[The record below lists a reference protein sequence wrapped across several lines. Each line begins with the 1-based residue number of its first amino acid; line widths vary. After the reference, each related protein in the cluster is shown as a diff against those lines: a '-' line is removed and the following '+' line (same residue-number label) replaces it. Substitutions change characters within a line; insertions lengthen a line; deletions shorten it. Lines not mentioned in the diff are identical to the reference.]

1 MEDSRISRRLMIKS
15 AGALGALVAVTIPT
29 VGFTEHSLLP
39 ATRTVSADF
48 AAVLNKLKNDLSK
61 ALAELEK
68 GLDKKTPKLTHAKA
82 EARVDSWLSFM
93 KNALD
98 ATVQA
103 LQPGATP
110 GPTDTTTPS
119 PTDTTTPSP
128 TDTTTP
134 SPTDTTTPSPTD
146 TTTPSATTTTTPTV
160 IPSVTTT
167 TVSGA
172 SQILKNKTKDDFDDQ
187 HLQFQ
192 QELHKALTDYEAGIQ
207 ATPPAVTDAEAVFA
221 LLVNFTGKIFMAFM
235 ND

>member
-119 PTDTTTPSP
+119 ATDTTTPSA
-128 TDTTTP
+128 
-134 SPTDTTTPSPTD
+134 TD

-167 TVSGA
+167 TISGA
-172 SQILKNKTKDDFDDQ
+172 SQILKNKTKDDFDDR

-192 QELHKALTDYEAGIQ
+192 QELHKALTDYKAGIQ

-221 LLVNFTGKIFMAFM
+221 LLVNSTGKIFMAFM

>member
-119 PTDTTTPSP
+119 PTDTTTPS
-128 TDTTTP
+128 
-134 SPTDTTTPSPTD
+134 
-146 TTTPSATTTTTPTV
+146 ATTTTTPTV

-167 TVSGA
+167 TISGA
-172 SQILKNKTKDDFDDQ
+172 SQILKNKTKDDFDDR

-192 QELHKALTDYEAGIQ
+192 QELHKALTDYKAGIQ

>member
-39 ATRTVSADF
+39 TTRTVSTDF
-48 AAVLNKLKNDLSK
+48 AAVLNKLKDDLSK

-82 EARVDSWLSFM
+82 EARFDSWLSFM

-119 PTDTTTPSP
+119 PTTTTTP
-128 TDTTTP
+128 TAI
-134 SPTDTTTPSPTD
+134 
-146 TTTPSATTTTTPTV
+146 PSATTTT
-160 IPSVTTT
+160 I
-167 TVSGA
+167 SGA
-172 SQILKNKTKDDFDDQ
+172 TQILKNKTKDDFDDR

-192 QELHKALTDYEAGIQ
+192 QELHKALTDYKAGIQ

-221 LLVNFTGKIFMAFM
+221 LLVNSTGKVFMAFM

>member
-119 PTDTTTPSP
+119 PTDTTTPS
-128 TDTTTP
+128 
-134 SPTDTTTPSPTD
+134 
-146 TTTPSATTTTTPTV
+146 ATTTTTPTV
-160 IPSVTTT
+160 IPSATTT
-167 TVSGA
+167 TTSGA
-172 SQILKNKTKDDFDDQ
+172 SQILKNKTKDDFDDR

-221 LLVNFTGKIFMAFM
+221 LLVNFTGKVFMAFI
-235 ND
+235 NDYKEQ

>member
-1 MEDSRISRRLMIKS
+1 MVDSRISRRLMIKS

-119 PTDTTTPSP
+119 A
-128 TDTTTP
+128 
-134 SPTDTTTPSPTD
+134 TDTTTPSPTD

-167 TVSGA
+167 TTSGA
-172 SQILKNKTKDDFDDQ
+172 TQILKHKTKDDFDAR

-221 LLVNFTGKIFMAFM
+221 LLVNFTGKVFMAFM

>member
-1 MEDSRISRRLMIKS
+1 MIDSRISRRLIIKS
-15 AGALGALVAVTIPT
+15 AGALGALVAVSIPT

-39 ATRTVSADF
+39 TTRTVSTDF
-48 AAVLNKLKNDLSK
+48 AAVLNKLKDDLSK

-68 GLDKKTPKLTHAKA
+68 GPDKKTPKLTHAKA
-82 EARVDSWLSFM
+82 EARFDSWLSFM

-119 PTDTTTPSP
+119 A
-128 TDTTTP
+128 
-134 SPTDTTTPSPTD
+134 TD
-146 TTTPSATTTTTPTV
+146 TTTPSATTTTTPTA

-167 TVSGA
+167 TTSGA
-172 SQILKNKTKDDFDDQ
+172 TQILKHKTKDDFDDR

-221 LLVNFTGKIFMAFM
+221 LLVSFTGKVFMAFM

>member
-48 AAVLNKLKNDLSK
+48 AAVLNKLKDDLSK

-119 PTDTTTPSP
+119 A
-128 TDTTTP
+128 
-134 SPTDTTTPSPTD
+134 TD

-160 IPSVTTT
+160 IPSATTT
-167 TVSGA
+167 TTSGA
-172 SQILKNKTKDDFDDQ
+172 TQILKNK
-187 HLQFQ
+187 
-192 QELHKALTDYEAGIQ
+192 
-207 ATPPAVTDAEAVFA
+207 
-221 LLVNFTGKIFMAFM
+221 
-235 ND
+235 

>member
-119 PTDTTTPSP
+119 ATDTTTPSA
-128 TDTTTP
+128 
-134 SPTDTTTPSPTD
+134 TD

-167 TVSGA
+167 TTSGA
-172 SQILKNKTKDDFDDQ
+172 SQILKNKTKDDFDDR

-192 QELHKALTDYEAGIQ
+192 QELHKALTDYKAGIQ

-221 LLVNFTGKIFMAFM
+221 LLVNSTGKIFMAFM

>member
-119 PTDTTTPSP
+119 A
-128 TDTTTP
+128 
-134 SPTDTTTPSPTD
+134 TD

-167 TVSGA
+167 TTSGA
-172 SQILKNKTKDDFDDQ
+172 SQILNHKTKDDFDARP
-187 HLQFQ
+187 LQFQ
-192 QELHKALTDYEAGIQ
+192 QGLHKALTDYEAGIQ

>member
-1 MEDSRISRRLMIKS
+1 MMIKS

-119 PTDTTTPSP
+119 ATDTTTPSATDTTTPSASDTTTPSP

-134 SPTDTTTPSPTD
+134 SATD

-167 TVSGA
+167 TISGA
-172 SQILKNKTKDDFDDQ
+172 SQILKNKTKDDFDDR

-192 QELHKALTDYEAGIQ
+192 QELHKALTDYKAGIQ

-221 LLVNFTGKIFMAFM
+221 LLVNSTGKIFMAFM

>member
-110 GPTDTTTPS
+110 GPTNTTTPS
-119 PTDTTTPSP
+119 A
-128 TDTTTP
+128 
-134 SPTDTTTPSPTD
+134 TD

-172 SQILKNKTKDDFDDQ
+172 SQILKNKTKDDFDARP
-187 HLQFQ
+187 LQFQ
-192 QELHKALTDYEAGIQ
+192 QGLHKALTDYEAGIQ

>member
-1 MEDSRISRRLMIKS
+1 MIKS

-39 ATRTVSADF
+39 TTRTVSTDF
-48 AAVLNKLKNDLSK
+48 AAVLNKLKDDLSK

-68 GLDKKTPKLTHAKA
+68 GPDKKTPKLTHAKA
-82 EARVDSWLSFM
+82 EARFDSWLSFM

-110 GPTDTTTPS
+110 GPTATTTPS
-119 PTDTTTPSP
+119 ATT
-128 TDTTTP
+128 
-134 SPTDTTTPSPTD
+134 
-146 TTTPSATTTTTPTV
+146 TTTPSATTTTTPTATPSATTTTTPTA

-167 TVSGA
+167 TTSGA
-172 SQILKNKTKDDFDDQ
+172 TQILKHNTKYDFDARD
-187 HLQFQ
+187 LQFQ

-221 LLVNFTGKIFMAFM
+221 LLVSFTGKVFMALK
-235 ND
+235 

>member
-39 ATRTVSADF
+39 TTRTVSTDF
-48 AAVLNKLKNDLSK
+48 AAVLNKLKDDLSK

-82 EARVDSWLSFM
+82 EARFDSWLSFM

-134 SPTDTTTPSPTD
+134 S
-146 TTTPSATTTTTPTV
+146 ATTTTTPTV
-160 IPSVTTT
+160 IPSATTT
-167 TVSGA
+167 TTSGA
-172 SQILKNKTKDDFDDQ
+172 TQILKNKTKDDFDDR

-192 QELHKALTDYEAGIQ
+192 QELHKALTDYKAGIQ

-221 LLVNFTGKIFMAFM
+221 LLVSFTGKVFMALM

>member
-1 MEDSRISRRLMIKS
+1 MVDSRISRRLVIKS
-15 AGALGALVAVTIPT
+15 AGALGALVAVSIPT

-39 ATRTVSADF
+39 TTRTVSTDF
-48 AAVLNKLKNDLSK
+48 AAVLNKLKDDLNK
-61 ALAELEK
+61 ALPELEK
-68 GLDKKTPKLTHAKA
+68 GPDKKTPKLTHAKA
-82 EARVDSWLSFM
+82 EARFDSWLSFM

-119 PTDTTTPSP
+119 ATDTTTPSA

-134 SPTDTTTPSPTD
+134 SATD
-146 TTTPSATTTTTPTV
+146 TTTPSATTTTTPTA
-160 IPSVTTT
+160 IPSVTTST
-167 TVSGA
+167 TSGA
-172 SQILKNKTKDDFDDQ
+172 AQIFKPNTKDDLDAR

-192 QELHKALTDYEAGIQ
+192 QELNKALTAYEAGIQ

-221 LLVNFTGKIFMAFM
+221 LLVSFTGKVFMAFI
-235 ND
+235 NDYKEL

>member
-1 MEDSRISRRLMIKS
+1 MVDSRISRRLMIKS

-39 ATRTVSADF
+39 TTRTVSTDF
-48 AAVLNKLKNDLSK
+48 AAVLNKLKDDLSK

-82 EARVDSWLSFM
+82 EARFDSWLSFM

-98 ATVQA
+98 STVQA

-119 PTDTTTPSP
+119 
-128 TDTTTP
+128 
-134 SPTDTTTPSPTD
+134 
-146 TTTPSATTTTTPTV
+146 ATTTTTPTV
-160 IPSVTTT
+160 IPSATTT
-167 TVSGA
+167 TTSGA
-172 SQILKNKTKDDFDDQ
+172 TQILKNKTKDDFDDR

-221 LLVNFTGKIFMAFM
+221 LLVSFTGKIFMAFM

>member
-119 PTDTTTPSP
+119 ATDTTTPSA
-128 TDTTTP
+128 
-134 SPTDTTTPSPTD
+134 TD

-167 TVSGA
+167 TISGA
-172 SQILKNKTKDDFDDQ
+172 SQILKNKTKDDFDDR

-192 QELHKALTDYEAGIQ
+192 QELHKALTDYKAGIQ

-221 LLVNFTGKIFMAFM
+221 LLVNFTGKVFMAFM